1 MKDAVDDAG
10 IPQFTFDNA
19 VAYDDPSDTTVSRT
33 GYAIKTEK
41 PVITRSPYIQNC
53 SILSFLGANGV
64 LVDGSKV
71 DTLNTP
77 IVRQEGENPV
87 EGEQPEQGKSM
98 VAAAFTMVSFG
109 GIGWRVI
116 NDGYS
121 QVVSCFQIF
130 CRYGSL
136 AQSGGY
142 LSITNSA
149 TNFGFFALRSTG
161 FNFRSYI
168 LIEVLLLLQVLV
180 MDYRP

>member
-1 MKDAVDDAG
+1 MYLTGFAMKDAIDAAG
-10 IPQFTFDNA
+10 IPSLLGDSQLHLT
-19 VAYDDPSDTTVSRT
+19 
-33 GYAIKTEK
+33 IQQ
-41 PVITRSPYIQNC
+41 IHRSPELVMRPNWINQL
-53 SILSFLGANGV
+53 SVDLLIFRTVQPFSFLGGNGI
-64 LVDGSKV
+64 LVDGAKV
-71 DTLNTP
+71 QSPNTP
-77 IVRQEGENPV
+77 IIKEEV
-87 EGEQPEQGKSM
+87 ELNADNVQPEQGKSM

-149 TNFGFFALRSTG
+149 TNSDST
-161 FNFRSYI
+161 
-168 LIEVLLLLQVLV
+168 L
-180 MDYRP
+180 